1 MQTKIF
7 SKSVAF
13 AFISVT
19 SLLFFS
25 CGDTNKSGDPSAN
38 LTFPVKYVLQ
48 GASPEKGR
56 ATLTNRAKELEY
68 Q

>member
-1 MQTKIF
+1 MGAQPLQNMNYLGRGY
-7 SKSVAF
+7 AP
-13 AFISVT
+13 
-19 SLLFFS
+19 LL
-25 CGDTNKSGDPSAN
+25 A